1 MTKKR
6 DLADLLREEAQKS
19 SEIETELIAAA
30 ADIEKETTESEEPS
44 ETPSSVQ
51 AIANSRAKRPGS
63 PTKADL
69 EIKVTQL
76 QAALQ
81 AAREKE
87 DSLQQQMA
95 DLQADL
101 HEEKKLVQKLLA
113 EMKQN
118 NDLKTE
124 LEQAKKVI
132 LQLSEINSKPIQKVS
147 IPQKEK
153 EVVNTPE
160 KEVSI
165 AKVEKE
171 NESIRIQRADL
182 KQIPYHS
189 IQHTTPDTKLSNA
202 DIGWVD

>member
-19 SEIETELIAAA
+19 SEIETELIEAA
-30 ADIEKETTESEEPS
+30 ADIEKETTESEELS
-44 ETPSSVQ
+44 ETSSSQ
-51 AIANSRAKRPGS
+51 AIANPRAKRPGS

-76 QAALQ
+76 QAALE
-81 AAREKE
+81 AAQEKE
-87 DSLQQQMA
+87 TSLQQQIT

-101 HEEKKLVQKLLA
+101 HEEKKLVQKLLT

-132 LQLSEINSKPIQKVS
+132 LQLSEINSQPIQKVS

-165 AKVEKE
+165 SKVEE
-171 NESIRIQRADL
+171 NQSIRIQRADL

>member
-19 SEIETELIAAA
+19 SEIETELIEAA
-30 ADIEKETTESEEPS
+30 ADIEETTESEEPS
-44 ETPSSVQ
+44 ETPSSAN
-51 AIANSRAKRPGS
+51 AIAPRAKRPGS

-101 HEEKKLVQKLLA
+101 HEEKKLVQKLLT

-132 LQLSEINSKPIQKVS
+132 LQLSEINSKPIQEVS
-147 IPQKEK
+147 MPQKEK
-153 EVVNTPE
+153 RIVNTPE

-165 AKVEKE
+165 SKVEKE